1 MSFLPEGWEADP
13 KRRRTAT
20 AANFAAALELVK
32 AGRVALRQSETFA
45 PIQLKRRDD
54 A

>member
-1 MSFLPEGWEADP
+1 MAFLPEGWETDP

-32 AGRVALRQSETFA
+32 AGKARAAPGRDLRA
-45 PIQLKRRDD
+45 DPV
-54 A
+54 